1 MKDFEDAERFISSNM
16 ISEDIDTEV
25 SLRPKTMFKR
35 QKNVKRVL
43 TMSYYMDLQDLGK
56 PHLVM

>member
-25 SLRPKTMFKR
+25 SLRPKTMAEYVGQEKV
-35 QKNVKRVL
+35 KENLNVIL
-43 TMSYYMDLQDLGK
+43 PLQRNVRK
-56 PHLVM
+56 V